1 MKRRQRARRR
11 AGRARRGVRIVEPAL
26 LLLLHYGP
34 AHGYT
39 LLKQLEDFALLHLDP
54 SVGYRTLRD
63 MEEKGWVTSTW
74 DEEQAQGPPRR
85 VYSLTALGDEELG
98 RHTQELQEM
107 RATIDRLIQAYHRH
121 MEEGEGEH
129 HSSAADEA
137 PGEDSDPSGAGGSL
151 PDSSGAAY

>member
-1 MKRRQRARRR
+1 MRRRQRARR
-11 AGRARRGVRIVEPAL
+11 GRGPAHR
-26 LLLLHYGP
+26 LLHHGP

-39 LLKQLEDFALLHLDP
+39 LLKQLEAFGLLYLDP

-85 VYSLTALGDEELG
+85 VYSLTALGDGELG

-107 RATIDRLIQAYHRH
+107 RATIDRLIQAYQRH

-129 HSSAADEA
+129 HSAAADEA
-137 PGEDSDPSGAGGSL
+137 PGDDTDRSGAGESL
-151 PDSSGAAY
+151 PDSSGAGY

>member
-1 MKRRQRARRR
+1 M
-11 AGRARRGVRIVEPAL
+11 
-26 LLLLHYGP
+26 LLLLHHGP

-39 LLKQLEDFALLHLDP
+39 LLRQLGEFGLLHLDP
-54 SVGYRTLRD
+54 SVGYRTLRE

-98 RHTQELQEM
+98 RHTQELQEK
-107 RATIDRLIQAYHRH
+107 RATIDRLIQAYHHH

-129 HSSAADEA
+129 HTDAPDEPPA
-137 PGEDSDPSGAGGSL
+137 EGADPSGPGESP
-151 PDSSGAAY
+151 PDSSGEGH